1 MKNKSRYQVCQ
12 SVFDANDVVHHVVEV
27 GAHVTQLTQIQLPL
41 AHNSLH
47 HEPETC
53 YNTVKFFIYIHL
65 AGHSAADPQTET
77 E

>member
-41 AHNSLH
+41 AHNLSL
-47 HEPETC
+47 
-53 YNTVKFFIYIHL
+53 IHI
-65 AGHSAADPQTET
+65 
-77 E
+77 